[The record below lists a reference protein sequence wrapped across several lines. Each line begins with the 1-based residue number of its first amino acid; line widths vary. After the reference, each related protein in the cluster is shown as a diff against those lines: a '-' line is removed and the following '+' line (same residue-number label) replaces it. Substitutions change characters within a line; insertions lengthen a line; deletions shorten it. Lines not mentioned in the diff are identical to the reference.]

1 MYNTEIPPQSA
12 LPSASRLLRST
23 ALALLVALGLLVAVV
38 MPAEYGIDPT
48 GIGRILGLKAMGD
61 IKMAAQTSADAVA
74 HPASV
79 TPAAAPISAA
89 SAVAPQNQRSDQ
101 LSVTL
106 MPGEGIEVKMEM
118 DKGATAKYRWV
129 ASGGAVT
136 FDAHGEG
143 TEVKFSVSYKKGQD
157 ATQDEGIL
165 EAAFKG
171 QHGWYWKNRG
181 KQPVTVGLTTEG
193 QYASIKKVP

>member
-1 MYNTEIPPQSA
+1 MYNSEVPPMSE

-23 ALALLVALGLLVAVV
+23 VIALLVAVALLVTVV

-48 GIGRILGLKAMGD
+48 GIGRVLGLKSMGE
-61 IKMAAQTSADAVA
+61 IKMAAQASASTVPPTSPAGASA
-74 HPASV
+74 APASSV
-79 TPAAAPISAA
+79 AAAT
-89 SAVAPQNQRSDQ
+89 QDRRTDQ
-101 LSVTL
+101 TSVKL
-106 MPGEGIEVKMEM
+106 MPGEGVEVKMQME
-118 DKGATAKYRWV
+118 KGATVKYRWV

-143 TEVKFSVSYKKGQD
+143 SEVKFSVSYKKGQE
-157 ATQDEGIL
+157 ALKDEGIL

-181 KQPVTVGLTTEG
+181 KEPVTVGLTTVG
-193 QYASIKKVP
+193 QYTSIRRVE

>member
-1 MYNTEIPPQSA
+1 MYNTEIPAKSE

-23 ALALLVALGLLVAVV
+23 VVAALVAVALLVTVV

-48 GIGRILGLKAMGD
+48 GVGRVLGLKAMGE
-61 IKMAAQTSADAVA
+61 IKMAAQAGAGTVTFSA
-74 HPASV
+74 PV
-79 TPAAAPISAA
+79 TAAAPTS
-89 SAVAPQNQRSDQ
+89 SAVAAPQDRRTDQ
-101 LSVTL
+101 MSVTL
-106 MPGEGIEVKMEM
+106 TPGEGVEVKMEM
-118 DKGATAKYRWV
+118 EKGATVKYRWV

-143 TEVKFSVSYKKGQD
+143 SEVKFSVSYKKGQE
-157 ATQDEGIL
+157 ALQDEGVL

-181 KQPVTVGLTTEG
+181 KQPVQVELTTVG
-193 QYASIKKVP
+193 QYASIKRL